1 MANKKPTSQTNNP
14 PTQAG
19 KKLQKQRQRIL
30 KELEE
35 AQQAQAEALE
45 RFHRAEAR
53 LQKRTAELQR
63 IAAQL
68 LLVHQQ
74 LGEPNGPIPLAV
86 AMPSGERAHTQ
97 EEPSSDQPIVEA
109 DLSRPSPID
118 RPTEQ
123 QIDASTQD
131 DELPAAAQ
139 HAGEPSQSAQA
150 APPGAE
156 PGEAFPI
163 ASQHA
168 VQISEVPPVGE
179 SMDTGPASPEPSS
192 PIQAAEFVRE

>member
-74 LGEPNGPIPLAV
+74 LDEPNGPIPLAV
-86 AMPSGERAHTQ
+86 AMPSGERARTK
-97 EEPSSDQPIVEA
+97 EE
-109 DLSRPSPID
+109 
-118 RPTEQ
+118 
-123 QIDASTQD
+123 
-131 DELPAAAQ
+131 
-139 HAGEPSQSAQA
+139 
-150 APPGAE
+150 
-156 PGEAFPI
+156 
-163 ASQHA
+163 
-168 VQISEVPPVGE
+168 PPVGE
-179 SMDTGPASPEPSS
+179 STIELTAHPQESS
-192 PIQAAEFVRE
+192 A